1 MSQRSGSTGCA
12 QRLPDRSAVGSDP
25 NSYLRALL
33 ARCSFPPPGTAV
45 TCAVSGGP
53 DSTAL
58 LALASAAGLDVT
70 ALHVDH
76 GLRPGS
82 DAEAA
87 IVEASA
93 RRVGAAFQSVS
104 VDVPPGPNLEERA
117 RIARYAVLPH
127 DALLGHTA
135 DDQAET
141 LLLNLLRGAGLHGL
155 AGMRPGPR
163 RPILALRRRETA
175 QLCTLVGLEVIDDL
189 SNRDPRLRRNRVRHE
204 LLPLLDDIAQRDM
217 VPLLNRTASIARE
230 AVDHLDEAAAELD
243 PTDAAALA
251 TAPAVLARLAL
262 RAWLVRCD
270 ELGHPPD
277 SAAIDRVL
285 AVARGEVVATEV
297 AGGWRVARRAGRL
310 RLNPP
315 R

>member
-1 MSQRSGSTGCA
+1 
-12 QRLPDRSAVGSDP
+12 
-25 NSYLRALL
+25 
-33 ARCSFPPPGTAV
+33 V

-58 LALASAAGLDVT
+58 LVLASAAGLDVT

-82 DAEAA
+82 DEEATV
-87 IVEASA
+87 VEASA

-104 VDVPPGPNLEERA
+104 IDVPPGPNLEERA
-117 RIARYAVLPH
+117 RIARYSVLPD

-175 QLCTLVGLEVIDDL
+175 QLCTLVGLEVIDDV

-270 ELGHPPD
+270 QLGHPPD